1 RERVGDGAGRADGG
15 TAAAAHAQEGF
26 DADRVALRSDGA
38 GGADVDAGRA
48 AGLAVATVRADP
60 RLVAEVP
67 GLLELADQGRELQ
80 RGLHLLGRVAAR
92 VQVALRQLVGAERG
106 LAAQVEDQVVA
117 AATRRVEAR
126 EVDRTD
132 LAAGAHALAMRLAAL
147 GVDLQRL
154 ADRAF
159 R

>member
-1 RERVGDGAGRADGG
+1 
-15 TAAAAHAQEGF
+15 
-26 DADRVALRSDGA
+26 
-38 GGADVDAGRA
+38 
-48 AGLAVATVRADP
+48 
-60 RLVAEVP
+60 LVAEVP
-67 GLLELADQGRELQ
+67 GLLELADQGRQLQ

-92 VQVALRQLVGAERG
+92 VQVTLRQLVGAERG

-126 EVDRTD
+126 EVDRAD

-147 GVDLQRL
+147 EVDLQGL

-159 R
+159 RTGGLAGAAAHAGLEVD